1 MKIPMDNNNTQ
12 DSAGLADSLEASTS
26 KTSCAADFLDT
37 QEATVKGKVKE
48 EVIRPIH
55 SVMEE
60 IKACAFNF
68 DCHHRILHKNQL
80 RNSDYMSGE
89 PKGLYLCL
97 LSIYFLSYY
106 T

>member
-1 MKIPMDNNNTQ
+1 
-12 DSAGLADSLEASTS
+12 
-26 KTSCAADFLDT
+26 
-37 QEATVKGKVKE
+37 
-48 EVIRPIH
+48 
-55 SVMEE
+55 MEE